1 MKNRFSELLAT
12 SRTGIVR
19 ELLESIWAVREWSLQ
34 LRPASN
40 TPSPASQ
47 RVVQPPRRLVCLMV
61 DDSCL
66 MIDDLRRRTTKASQ
80 GSMESTRS
88 ITAYERFMNMV
99 KLWIEKSYKGVD
111 QVSRYLR
118 WKRPKTKSLC
128 FARASGLT
136 QAARIY
142 KNVLKRGT
150 KALQNRTHPGTQK
163 WSQNDANMDPKTSQ
177 NGAGPMGYPPPSGR
191 LRRTP
196 DGPHF
201 FEVF

>member
-1 MKNRFSELLAT
+1 
-12 SRTGIVR
+12 
-19 ELLESIWAVREWSLQ
+19 
-34 LRPASN
+34 
-40 TPSPASQ
+40 
-47 RVVQPPRRLVCLMV
+47 
-61 DDSCL
+61 
-66 MIDDLRRRTTKASQ
+66 
-80 GSMESTRS
+80 MESTRS

-163 WSQNDANMDPKTSQ
+163 WSQNDANMDPVRWGTPLPRGDCGVFQMDPTFLKCFEGPADPPRGDDSAPRRPRMQPRGSQ
-177 NGAGPMGYPPPSGR
+177 TPPRRSTQR
-191 LRRTP
+191 RTETTLRRFR
-196 DGPHF
+196 DVSKNRF
-201 FEVF
+201 

>member
-1 MKNRFSELLAT
+1 MAPHPFLQNVQVLEETLRKSISHVMSAT
-12 SRTGIVR
+12 NKKYG
-19 ELLESIWAVREWSLQ
+19 
-34 LRPASN
+34 LRN
-40 TPSPASQ
+40 N
-47 RVVQPPRRLVCLMV
+47 
-61 DDSCL
+61 
-66 MIDDLRRRTTKASQ
+66 LRRRTTKASQ

-196 DGPHF
+196 DEPHF

>member
-1 MKNRFSELLAT
+1 MKKLENLEIKNRRVQKSVLL
-12 SRTGIVR
+12 
-19 ELLESIWAVREWSLQ
+19 LL
-34 LRPASN
+34 SN
-40 TPSPASQ
+40 
-47 RVVQPPRRLVCLMV
+47 LN
-61 DDSCL
+61 
-66 MIDDLRRRTTKASQ
+66 LRRRTTKASQ

-99 KLWIEKSYKGVD
+99 KLWSEKSYKGVD
-111 QVSRYLR
+111 HVSRYLR

-136 QAARIY
+136 QAARMY

-177 NGAGPMGYPPPSGR
+177 NGAGPMRYPPPSGR

-196 DGPHF
+196 DEGHF